1 MKSFC
6 PEMFYRLTEWMTIN
20 LSLFC
25 PVVVIVLEVSK
36 DCTVT
41 PKKDIK
47 MAGLAFLAVKRMI
60 LLTGRF
66 KVFLKETWLLEVSD
80 FPGCD

>member
-1 MKSFC
+1 MDDYTS
-6 PEMFYRLTEWMTIN
+6 
-20 LSLFC
+20 LSLLSC
-25 PVVVIVLEVSK
+25 CCYCVSVNK

-41 PKKDIK
+41 LKKDIK

>member
-1 MKSFC
+1 
-6 PEMFYRLTEWMTIN
+6 MFYRLTEWMTIH

-25 PVVVIVLEVSK
+25 PVVVIVLVLVK
-36 DCTVT
+36 TAQLT
-41 PKKDIK
+41 LKKDIK